1 MTDSDRNHNLLQ
13 FRLMQR
19 LLEQYQAGAIK
30 LRQLIDDLEAL
41 NAALRNP
48 TEDWLSE
55 FEPAWGALED
65 VYAAMLA
72 EGRTS
77 LNEDVDKPLIKRS
90 VSRLLSNISL
100 KWLRNNISPGF
111 SMRGLSR

>member
-1 MTDSDRNHNLLQ
+1 MTDSNRDYNLRQ
-13 FRLMQR
+13 FRLMER

-30 LRQLIDDLEAL
+30 LRQLINDLEAL

-48 TEDWLSE
+48 TEDWLSK

-72 EGRTS
+72 EGRTT
-77 LNEDVDKPLIKRS
+77 LNEAVDQPLIKRS
-90 VSRLLSNISL
+90 VSRLLSNIQSQVAAE
-100 KWLRNNISPGF
+100 
-111 SMRGLSR
+111 